1 MNLTA
6 GRIAWRNLWRHT
18 QRTVLMIAIVAFGS
32 CLILLVW
39 GIIDGFLASMTSAQI
54 DYDLGDFQLRAV
66 GYADDP
72 VPSNGLAASQ
82 LPLLHEALKGLRVVG
97 YAPRLDVYGMVRS
110 SYGTDGAVLRGI
122 DPLREQLVTE
132 ITDTI
137 TEGRPIEGPGEIL
150 LSAKLAESLDVRLGE
165 RVVVLA
171 QGASGTNS
179 RAFTAVGFFSPPL
192 AHLDHTLFA
201 SIDDARALSEWDGL
215 TAIAV
220 DLPRGASTGR
230 AITQVTA
237 QLPDGAGIEV
247 ADYYALNPLARLMI
261 GGSVIKMIPF
271 VVMISLLAGF
281 GVANTAFYSVLERT
295 REFGVMTAV
304 GMSRRLLAQVV
315 LLESVFV
322 SAIGFLV
329 GGGVGYGLLIYLE
342 RFGIRFGDL
351 VPGMTDSLGI
361 PTVIYASTSGW
372 YWVAAFSVV
381 VFTALVAAWYPA
393 RRANR
398 LEPVTAIREG

>member
-1 MNLTA
+1 
-6 GRIAWRNLWRHT
+6 
-18 QRTVLMIAIVAFGS
+18 
-32 CLILLVW
+32 
-39 GIIDGFLASMTSAQI
+39 
-54 DYDLGDFQLRAV
+54 
-66 GYADDP
+66 
-72 VPSNGLAASQ
+72 
-82 LPLLHEALKGLRVVG
+82 
-97 YAPRLDVYGMVRS
+97 
-110 SYGTDGAVLRGI
+110 
-122 DPLREQLVTE
+122 
-132 ITDTI
+132 
-137 TEGRPIEGPGEIL
+137 
-150 LSAKLAESLDVRLGE
+150 
-165 RVVVLA
+165 
-171 QGASGTNS
+171 
-179 RAFTAVGFFSPPL
+179 
-192 AHLDHTLFA
+192 
-201 SIDDARALSEWDGL
+201 
-215 TAIAV
+215 
-220 DLPRGASTGR
+220 
-230 AITQVTA
+230 
-237 QLPDGAGIEV
+237 
-247 ADYYALNPLARLMI
+247 MI

>member
-1 MNLTA
+1 MSLLA

-32 CLILLVW
+32 WMILVVW
-39 GIIDGFLASMTSAQI
+39 GIVDGFLTSMTSSQI
-54 DYDLGDFQLRAV
+54 DFDQGDFQLRAV

-72 VPSNGLAASQ
+72 VPSNGLTPALVAQAEAAI
-82 LPLLHEALKGLRVVG
+82 ANLRIDG
-97 YAPRLDVYGMVRS
+97 ASSRLEVYGMVRS
-110 SYGTDGAVLRGI
+110 AYGTDGAVLRGI
-122 DPLREQLVTE
+122 DPLKERLVTQVA
-132 ITDTI
+132 DMVV
-137 TEGRPIEGPGEIL
+137 EGRLIEGPGEVL
-150 LSAKLAESLDVRLGE
+150 LSAELAESLDVRLGE

-179 RAFTAVGFFSPPL
+179 KAFTAVGFFSPPL
-192 AHLDHTLFA
+192 GQLDNTLFA
-201 SIDDARALSEWDGL
+201 SIKDARALSEWDGL

-220 DLPRGASTGR
+220 SLPRGASTGR
-230 AITQVTA
+230 AVNEVA
-237 QLPDGAGIEV
+237 SRLPEGSGIEV

-342 RFGIRFGDL
+342 RFGIRFGRL

-361 PTVIYASTSGW
+361 PTVVYASTSGW